1 MFNRIKIGYDES
13 KSHQKI
19 SVNVHVMESLH
30 APISPRSRSTQF
42 QKHGA
47 SLASANPMARPA
59 PVKTFFR
66 AKRSSSEDYSPKQP
80 ARLSRPLALSSIDS
94 DMSPDSTSV
103 IVWPFLIITPQP
115 FARPAHPKQQR
126 SRVLHRLSVRRQ
138 LTNNIQSLHT

>member
-1 MFNRIKIGYDES
+1 MSNRIEIGYDES
-13 KSHQKI
+13 KGHQKI
-19 SVNVHVMESLH
+19 PAIVHVMESLH
-30 APISPRSRSTQF
+30 APISPRSRSTPSQR
-42 QKHGA
+42 HGA
-47 SLASANPMARPA
+47 SLANANPMARPA

-94 DMSPDSTSV
+94 DMSPDSTSA
-103 IVWPFLIITPQP
+103 IAWPFLIITPQP

-138 LTNNIQSLHT
+138 LTNNI